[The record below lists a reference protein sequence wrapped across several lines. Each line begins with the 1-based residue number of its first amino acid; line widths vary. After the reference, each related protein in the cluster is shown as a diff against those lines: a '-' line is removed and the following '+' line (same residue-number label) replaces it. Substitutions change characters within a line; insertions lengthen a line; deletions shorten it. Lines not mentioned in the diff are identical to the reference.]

1 MGTGAVEGAN
11 ILINV
16 ENVTGTGRDD
26 YLQGSD
32 ANEEF
37 RGGAGNDILFG
48 GGGVDT
54 LHGGDGDDT
63 LNGGAGD
70 DTLHGGDGDDVLFGG
85 AGVNTLKGD
94 AGDDIIAFF
103 NVGKETATGGAGT
116 DKFVINAVDKV
127 GISAT
132 EVDIIKD
139 FKIGEDKIH
148 IIGDIGNLSLE
159 FIAADGSA
167 EAHFLL
173 KKGDNVLVKVETDA
187 TAFTATTDLVL
198 TTADHFEFAAD
209 LAELTASLG
218 YDLSS
223 YYTPDLLQLQL
234 KT

>member
-37 RGGAGNDILFG
+37 RGGAGNDILRG

-54 LHGGDGDDT
+54 LHGGEGDDW
-63 LNGGAGD
+63 LI
-70 DTLHGGDGDDVLFGG
+70 GGDGDNILNGG

-94 AGDDIIAFF
+94 AG
-103 NVGKETATGGAGT
+103 
-116 DKFVINAVDKV
+116 
-127 GISAT
+127 
-132 EVDIIKD
+132 VDIIKD

-148 IIGDIGNLSLE
+148 IIGGIDNLSLE

-187 TAFTATTDLVL
+187 TAFTAATVFDF
-198 TTADHFEFAAD
+198 AQFEFAAD
-209 LAELTASLG
+209 LAELATNLNYDFSG
-218 YDLSS
+218 YDMSG
-223 YYTPDLLQLQL
+223 LL
-234 KT
+234 

>member
-16 ENVTGTGRDD
+16 ENVMGTGRDD

-37 RGGAGNDILFG
+37 RGGAGNDILI
-48 GGGVDT
+48 
-54 LHGGDGDDT
+54 
-63 LNGGAGD
+63 
-70 DTLHGGDGDDVLFGG
+70 GG

-94 AGDDIIAFF
+94 AG
-103 NVGKETATGGAGT
+103 
-116 DKFVINAVDKV
+116 
-127 GISAT
+127 
-132 EVDIIKD
+132 VDIIKD

-148 IIGDIGNLSLE
+148 IIGDMNNLSLE
-159 FIAADGSA
+159 FVPADDSA

-187 TAFTATTDLVL
+187 TAFTAATVFDL
-198 TTADHFEFAAD
+198 TTADHFQFAAD
-209 LAELTASLG
+209 FAELTVSIG

-223 YYTPDLLQLQL
+223 YYTPGLL
-234 KT
+234 